1 MRQQGMVGGNHLKE
15 GRERVVIL
23 QIFRGLEASLA
34 LSGRRERQRE
44 RVKGRGSTTATTYQ
58 RNARQMPDA

>member
-44 RVKGRGSTTATTYQ
+44 RAGEAQQQRPINAT
-58 RNARQMPDA
+58 PDKCQTLS